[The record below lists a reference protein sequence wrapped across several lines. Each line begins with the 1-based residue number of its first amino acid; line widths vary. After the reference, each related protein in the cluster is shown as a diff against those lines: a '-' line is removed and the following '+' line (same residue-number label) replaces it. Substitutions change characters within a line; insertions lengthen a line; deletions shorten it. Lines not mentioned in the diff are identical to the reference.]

1 MHNFHKLSKPEL
13 DYLREN
19 CNFTTDEEKLL
30 DMASKRMSDIQ
41 IADKL
46 NISTSTVTKRKK
58 SLAIKI
64 TEYLRSNSNMIKVY
78 INGTQVTKEEI
89 AKIEITAD
97 DTKRVLLSKMT
108 RQE

>member
-13 DYLREN
+13 EYLRDN
-19 CNFTTDEEKLL
+19 CNFTEDEEKML

-46 NISTSTVTKRKK
+46 NISTSTVTKRKRA
-58 SLAIKI
+58 LNNKI
-64 TEYLRSNSNMIKVY
+64 TDYLRSDSMVKVY
-78 INGTQVTKEEI
+78 INGTQVSLEEL

-97 DTKRVLLSKMT
+97 EAKRVLLSKMT

>member
-19 CNFTTDEEKLL
+19 CNFTADETKLL

-46 NISTSTVTKRKK
+46 NISMSTVTKRKK
-58 SLAIKI
+58 SLVTKI
-64 TEYLRSNSNMIKVY
+64 TDYLRSDSMVKIY
-78 INGTQVTKEEI
+78 INGTLVPKEQL

-97 DTKRVLLSKMT
+97 ETKRVLLAKLT
-108 RQE
+108 RHE